1 MIHRTSCCW
10 LSHHCKMQAR
20 LQKGA
25 QYRVPEIWWF
35 VVFSITFYFLGLIIF
50 SSAVGTGFLEALW
63 SSMFWKSILGYSWE
77 IHGNTASISITEELA
92 RKCGIYLEHIN
103 HHYRCE
109 KDDQPVDLVFVAPF
123 FFETKPL
130 ISGPKPMSK
139 KQLPCYRRTF
149 AARLRGNASRRS
161 WRRPKSSRRVKGCQ

>member
-1 MIHRTSCCW
+1 MLLTQPSLQNASKAPKRGTVPSTRNLVICSIFHHILFFRANNFQQCSGHR
-10 LSHHCKMQAR
+10 
-20 LQKGA
+20 
-25 QYRVPEIWWF
+25 
-35 VVFSITFYFLGLIIF
+35 FLGSTLKQHVLKKHFGIF
-50 SSAVGTGFLEALW
+50 
-63 SSMFWKSILGYSWE
+63 M
-77 IHGNTASISITEELA
+77 GNTWKYCQHFYYRRACS
-92 RKCGIYLEHIN
+92 KCGIYLEHIN

-161 WRRPKSSRRVKGCQ
+161 

>member
-1 MIHRTSCCW
+1 MWLQMIHRTSCCW

-123 FFETKPL
+123 F
-130 ISGPKPMSK
+130 
-139 KQLPCYRRTF
+139 
-149 AARLRGNASRRS
+149 LRQSRWFQVQSPWAKSNCPATEEHSRRDYAETHPEGAEGGQS
-161 WRRPKSSRRVKGCQ
+161 HPEE